1 MPNSE
6 TSVNLTR
13 GDELWRSDMEPA
25 LDSLMVRILARD
37 NVQRAWARVKSNQ
50 GAPGSDGMTLED
62 FPAYA
67 RVHWPEIRQSLLD
80 GRYQPRPVR
89 RVVIPKPHGK
99 GERMLGVPCVID
111 RVIQQAILQ
120 ILTPIFDPGFSE
132 SSYGSRPKRCVL
144 RTGFANGSR
153 CDQSSQGLYQSGM

>member
-1 MPNSE
+1 MTNSE
-6 TSVNLTR
+6 ASLNPIG
-13 GDELWRSDMEPA
+13 GDALWRSGIAPA
-25 LDSLMVRILARD
+25 LDSLMARILARD

-67 RVHWPEIRQSLLD
+67 REHWAEIRQSLLD

-99 GERMLGVPCVID
+99 GERMLGVPTVGSHCTSFNKY
-111 RVIQQAILQ
+111 RTYA
-120 ILTPIFDPGFSE
+120 LTKESKAGSNPGNF
-132 SSYGSRPKRCVL
+132 R
-144 RTGFANGSR
+144 
-153 CDQSSQGLYQSGM
+153 